1 MLKSLPFHFF
11 KKGAEMNNKPE
22 QGFTLIE
29 LMVTLIVLGILM
41 GSAVPMINAFL
52 VGSNSKIERG
62 AVDMFADAMIGYYE
76 AALQARRQE
85 TISFKNTLG
94 NELTLNTPTT
104 TLMPTITAGSTP
116 IQAAT
121 QAAAILQ
128 STGML
133 SSFIGGKPDVSVA
146 GKQIALFIHEPD
158 TQNLNATNAASYGG
172 TFIKSSTPN
181 MLVTPNWGAAYC
193 PQRINSF
200 ILNQYNNLAPQ
211 AALDS
216 ARLLSAMALVISSG
230 PNGVFDSF
238 GAGGLPLTYDD
249 TQFTQTTFNI
259 LGDDVGV
266 LLNLTARHGIDSP
279 NMIALN
285 DTIMQKI
292 GGAYRARFHYAYEQD
307 LAAGAGSISQL
318 LANNYFNDTVSGVFL
333 NPSAVGITAN
343 LLADRFGNPITV
355 EPYNLAAPFSV
366 IAYNLCGDTVTVIGD
381 VP

>member
-1 MLKSLPFHFF
+1 MNHKS
-11 KKGAEMNNKPE
+11 E
-22 QGFTLIE
+22 QGFTLLE

-52 VGSNSKIERG
+52 VSSNGKIERG

-76 AALQARRQE
+76 AAIQARRQE
-85 TISFKNTLG
+85 TIASKNTVA
-94 NELTLNTPTT
+94 NELTLNTPAT
-104 TLMPTITAGSTP
+104 TLMPAIIPGSTP

-121 QAAAILQ
+121 QAATILR

-133 SSFIGGKPDVSVA
+133 SSFIGGNPDTSVA
-146 GKQIALFIHEPD
+146 GKPIALFIHEPD
-158 TQNLNATNAASYGG
+158 TQNINATNAALYGSN
-172 TFIKSSTPN
+172 FIQATTPSFIT
-181 MLVTPNWGAAYC
+181 TPNWGAAYC

-200 ILNQYNNLAPQ
+200 ILNQYNNNQPQ
-211 AALDS
+211 AVLDN

-238 GAGGLPLTYDD
+238 GPSGLPNTYDD
-249 TQFTQTTFNI
+249 TTFTQTTFNI

-266 LLNLTARHGIDSP
+266 LLNLTARHGVDSP

-292 GGAYRARFHYAYEQD
+292 GGAYRAKFHYTYEQA
-307 LAAGAGSISQL
+307 LAAGNISISNL
-318 LANNYFNDTVSGVFL
+318 LGNNYFNDAVSNTLFL
-333 NPSAVGITAN
+333 PSKVGITAN
-343 LLADRFGNPITV
+343 LLSDRFGNPITV
-355 EPYNLAAPFSV
+355 QPYNLTAPFSV
-366 IAYNLCGDTVTVIGD
+366 IAYNLCGDTVTIIGD

>member
-1 MLKSLPFHFF
+1 MNCKS
-11 KKGAEMNNKPE
+11 E

-85 TISFKNTLG
+85 TISFKNTVG
-94 NELTLNTPTT
+94 NELTLNIPTT
-104 TLMPTITAGSTP
+104 TLMPIITPGSTP
-116 IQAAT
+116 TQAAT

-128 STGML
+128 STGMF
-133 SSFIGGKPDVSVA
+133 SSFIGGSPDVSSVA

-172 TFIKSSTPN
+172 AFIKATTPN

-200 ILNQYNNLAPQ
+200 ILNQYNNLASQ
-211 AALDS
+211 ATLNS

-249 TQFTQTTFNI
+249 TQFTQTTFSI

-266 LLNLTARHGIDSP
+266 LLNLTARHGVDSP

-318 LANNYFNDTVSGVFL
+318 LAKNYFNDVASGAFL
-333 NPSAVGITAN
+333 TPGAVGITAN
-343 LLADRFGNPITV
+343 LLADRFGNPITI